1 MYRCNSLQANR
12 VIALGTYSARAKAIG
27 TTFKAR
33 FAHVWTGRDGVIVR
47 LLQSLVFPLIPAPL
61 RVLRQLPTSD
71 DEVVVFA
78 VAPPRTW
85 RYVAHFDKLPVGH
98 VCLL

>member
-12 VIALGTYSARAKAIG
+12 VIALGTYSARAKATG

-33 FAHVWTGRDGVIVR
+33 FAHVWTVRDGVIVR